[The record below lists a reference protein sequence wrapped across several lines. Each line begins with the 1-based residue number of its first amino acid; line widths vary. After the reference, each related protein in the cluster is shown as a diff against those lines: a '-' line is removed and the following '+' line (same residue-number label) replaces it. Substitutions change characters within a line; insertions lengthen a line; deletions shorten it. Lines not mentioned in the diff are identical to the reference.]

1 MSAQYGPNFPRV
13 EELAQI
19 IADHYDADLG
29 LADVE
34 PPNAADI
41 ELARVIRNRF
51 YQGVY
56 FTNLSDDHSGII
68 AGFRRLIWPLIV
80 IAAVVIAVTAIV
92 LWPNEGA
99 H

>member
-1 MSAQYGPNFPRV
+1 MTRHRPNFPRV

-29 LADVE
+29 LADIE
-34 PPNAADI
+34 PPNHADI
-41 ELARVIRNRF
+41 ELARKIRNRF

-56 FTNLSDDHSGII
+56 FTNLSDPHGYI
-68 AGFRRLIWPLIV
+68 AGFRRLVWPLVIIAALV
-80 IAAVVIAVTAIV
+80 IAITAIV